1 MIEKMKKSQAIKLL
15 IDKQNVLVY
24 GGYKNT
30 TNIVDILQHFDK
42 ITIDKSNIDFWEWR
56 KTKRIAS
63 IFLEFSDN
71 ARVYTD
77 NITLCYKKNDMLL
90 LLKVEE
96 DKTNI
101 LLYVLQ

>member
-1 MIEKMKKSQAIKLL
+1 MIEKIKKSQAIKLL

-24 GGYKNT
+24 GGYKKT
-30 TNIVDILQHFDK
+30 TDIEEIIKHFDGL
-42 ITIDKSNIDFWEWR
+42 TIDKQNIDFWEWR
-56 KTKRIAS
+56 KIKRIANN
-63 IFLEFSDN
+63 FLEFCDN

-77 NITLCYKKNDMLL
+77 NIVLCYKKNDMLL

-96 DKTNI
+96 GQTNI